1 VAGSERRGEDH
12 VITRGMGFTTTI
24 DLAPVAHGL
33 SLPLASV
40 ETVVRLLDAGNT
52 VPFITRY
59 RKDQTGGLDEEQI
72 RDVESR
78 VGKLRL
84 LAERKQTILRSIDSQ
99 GKLTDQ
105 LAKAI
110 HAADSTKRLEDLYLP
125 FKPKKQ
131 TLATVARERQLEPLA
146 AEILSANEAALDLD
160 ARARDFVNTDKQ
172 VNTPADAL
180 LGVGHILAE
189 DFSERA
195 DLRDRLR
202 KILKRTGKLVSTRI
216 ESEEKDK
223 KSPETRG
230 ALDQG
235 LASGDLASGEAATQT
250 VGVAVSSPD
259 ASPGEAEAG
268 ASAAGPHTTPLAG
281 GLAETPSAIEATRP
295 ITSQMGMLPA
305 GPGPQDAES
314 AAEPDA
320 AKENEIEAA
329 ATDSAPDAEAGNES
343 TDADA
348 GMSEVSIRQ
357 PDEAESLAAGPTTTP
372 LTEPVSDT
380 AQADTAAEA
389 PGIEG
394 SVASDNARGS
404 PARPQRGG
412 VAHAAPGTPP
422 LAAVL
427 SRKEAARRERE
438 AKKAKQQDRLSHEF
452 RDYFSYQEQLSR
464 IPPHRVLAINRG
476 ERAKILRVKIESD
489 TAEMTRVAEE
499 LLIPHDH
506 PHAEFLRGCARD
518 ALARLVIPSLERE
531 VRRELTENAE
541 THAVE
546 VFAKNLR
553 NLLLQPPVHG
563 RRVMALDP
571 GFKSGCKLAV
581 LDEFGHLLD
590 HSVVHLIGKTE
601 RKQEARAKII
611 ELVRTHSVKVLAI
624 GNGTACRE
632 TEEFVADILG
642 ADLKDDGV
650 AYVIVNEAGASVY
663 STSPLG
669 REELPQYDATLRG
682 AISIGRRLQDPLSE
696 LVKIDPANIG
706 VGMYQH
712 DVKAKHLRTSLD
724 AVVESCVNYV
734 GVDLNTASP
743 ALLRYVSGLNQLTAR
758 RLYDYRTANG
768 PLQRREQLKEVPG
781 FGEATYVQ
789 AAGFLK
795 ITGGDQPLDATW
807 IHPESYEVAQKVLA
821 RVGRSDA
828 DLAKKDG
835 ASEMAELVKALEL
848 AKLADELQVGQMT
861 LADIVSQFTRPG
873 RDPREDLPE
882 PIFKRGIL
890 KLDDLQPGMELSGSV
905 LNVVDFGAFVDIG
918 LHDSGLVHVSQ
929 LANRYVRDP
938 HEVVSVGDIVKVW
951 VMEID
956 KTRRRVSLTMIPP
969 GTKKPEPHF
978 RRGKPERRPQ
988 GQGATP
994 GEGRPRSQAG
1004 QPGTTPQAGAPGR
1017 ERRPPKPHP
1026 VEGGAPQQG
1035 DRGEARRRGQPEHL
1049 RPYGSRPAGA
1059 AGRGSREGGQ
1069 RGGREGGVGDRRSG
1083 DRARGGGSGRGGGA
1097 HQYRPK
1103 PPAKPLPPITK
1114 KMIEGKEPMR
1124 TFGDLMQFMKVKQAP
1139 EPGDTPAQ
1147 RKNGDAAATAGAGSA
1162 PTSPDSPSPVPTTE
1176 APEPESSAAEA
1187 PSTAA
1192 SETQQ
1197 RMAAVPAPHSVSHS
1211 EHAAQPAVESQAGQ
1225 PTIP

>member
-1 VAGSERRGEDH
+1 
-12 VITRGMGFTTTI
+12 MGFTTTI

-52 VPFITRY
+52 VPFVTRY

-72 RDVESR
+72 RHVEAR
-78 VGKLRL
+78 VARLRM

-99 GKLTDQ
+99 GKLTPD

-110 HAADSTKRLEDLYLP
+110 HDADSTKRLEDLYLP

-131 TLATVARERQLEPLA
+131 SLATLARERQLEPLA
-146 AEILSANEAALDLD
+146 AEIASASPTALDLD
-160 ARARDFVNTDKQ
+160 ARARDFVNPDKQ
-172 VNTPADAL
+172 VHTAADAL

-202 KILKRTGKLVSTRI
+202 KILKKSGKLVSTRI
-216 ESEEKDK
+216 EPEEKNK
-223 KSPETRG
+223 KSQELRG
-230 ALDQG
+230 VSAVQP
-235 LASGDLASGEAATQT
+235 SAAPDKSQPPS
-250 VGVAVSSPD
+250 VSSD
-259 ASPGEAEAG
+259 REAVTDTTA
-268 ASAAGPHTTPLAG
+268 PQTTPLADG
-281 GLAETPSAIEATRP
+281 AIAPSPSVEESHATGDVGESAEAA
-295 ITSQMGMLPA
+295 LPPA
-305 GPGPQDAES
+305 VES
-314 AAEPDA
+314 AAEPTPIA
-320 AKENEIEAA
+320 TEAPFDPSTTTA
-329 ATDSAPDAEAGNES
+329 EPASPSTTPLAEALSETVQPG
-343 TDADA
+343 DA
-348 GMSEVSIRQ
+348 GAV
-357 PDEAESLAAGPTTTP
+357 AAGPAGESVQTALETTLDP
-372 LTEPVSDT
+372 SR
-380 AQADTAAEA
+380 AA
-389 PGIEG
+389 P
-394 SVASDNARGS
+394 
-404 PARPQRGG
+404 PGG
-412 VAHAAPGTPP
+412 VAHAATGAP
-422 LAAVL
+422 LAASV

-464 IPPHRVLAINRG
+464 IPPHRILAINRG

-499 LLIPHDH
+499 MLIAQDH

-518 ALARLVIPSLERE
+518 ALQRLVIPSLERE
-531 VRRELTENAE
+531 IRRELTENAE

-553 NLLLQPPVHG
+553 NLLLQPPVRG

-571 GFKSGCKLAV
+571 GFKSGCKVAI
-581 LDEFGHLLD
+581 LDEFGNLLD
-590 HSVVHLIGKTE
+590 HVVVHLIGKAE
-601 RKQEARAKII
+601 RKQEARARLI
-611 ELVRTHSVKVLAI
+611 ELIRNHSVKVLAI

-632 TEEFVADILG
+632 TEEFVADILST
-642 ADLKDDGV
+642 DLKDEGA

-706 VGMYQH
+706 VGLYQH

-758 RLYDYRTANG
+758 RLYDYRTKNG
-768 PLQRREQLKEVPG
+768 PFQRRDQLKEVPG
-781 FGEATYVQ
+781 FGEATFVQ

-795 ITGGDQPLDATW
+795 LTGGEQPLDGTW
-807 IHPESYEVAQKVLA
+807 IHPESYEVAHKVLN
-821 RVGRSDA
+821 RIGRSEV
-828 DLAKKDG
+828 DLSNKETA
-835 ASEMAELVKALEL
+835 AELGEQVKALDTRT
-848 AKLADELQVGQMT
+848 LADELQVGQMT
-861 LADIVSQFTRPG
+861 LGDIVSQFARPG

-890 KLDDLQPGMELSGSV
+890 KLEDLQPGMELSGSV

-938 HEVVSVGDIVKVW
+938 HDVVSVGDIVKVW
-951 VMEID
+951 VLEID
-956 KTRRRVSLTMIPP
+956 KSRRRVSLTMIPP

-978 RRGKPERRPQ
+978 RRGKPERRPP
-988 GQGATP
+988 GQPAAA
-994 GEGRPRSQAG
+994 GEGRPPRPHTEQQGGARPPRPAG
-1004 QPGTTPQAGAPGR
+1004 TEGRPPRPQPAPGG
-1017 ERRPPKPHP
+1017 PPQ
-1026 VEGGAPQQG
+1026 GRPQQG
-1035 DRGEARRRGQPEHL
+1035 DRGGRRGAPPAHL
-1049 RPYGSRPAGA
+1049 RPYGG
-1059 AGRGSREGGQ
+1059 GRGDGGRSRGGSEGGQ
-1069 RGGREGGVGDRRSG
+1069 GRPFQ
-1083 DRARGGGSGRGGGA
+1083 
-1097 HQYRPK
+1097 HRPK

-1124 TFGDLMQFMKVKQAP
+1124 TFGDLMQFVKVKQSP
-1139 EPGDTPAQ
+1139 ESGEQQKEKQDVATAADTAGRPTTPAEI
-1147 RKNGDAAATAGAGSA
+1147 DSA
-1162 PTSPDSPSPVPTTE
+1162 QT
-1176 APEPESSAAEA
+1176 
-1187 PSTAA
+1187 TAA
-1192 SETQQ
+1192 STSPVSQASPASSTADATRSEPQQ
-1197 RMAAVPAPHSVSHS
+1197 SSLVASSTPPGAANGEPASESVA
-1211 EHAAQPAVESQAGQ
+1211 EAQAGQ
-1225 PTIP
+1225 TSTP